1 LQARQRRIRRSGTT
15 RCRSMRATL
24 WGIDHEELGPIASA
38 AAGERAGVAIS
49 RGRFPKR
56 YRYEDPNE
64 DAVAAVAGPRATLL
78 VIADG
83 HNGATASHI
92 AVQAL
97 LNAVGDDPPDGFGD
111 ADWLDLF
118 AVVNDEVIAAKGPGA
133 PHPAS
138 NTVLVAALASPG
150 RLSWAAVGDSA
161 IVVARP
167 GADRGRQLNK
177 EAMRFLGQP
186 MSRRG
191 IKGSVARGSH
201 ALEPEDWVAL
211 VTDGL
216 SEFVAPLR
224 PADVVPRVLS
234 VAPDTGAQAAAAGLV
249 EAACSAGAGD
259 NVAAAV
265 LAP

>member
-1 LQARQRRIRRSGTT
+1 
-15 RCRSMRATL
+15 MRATL

-38 AAGERAGVAIS
+38 AAGTGVGVAIT

-78 VIADG
+78 VVADG
-83 HNGATASHI
+83 HNGATASHV

-97 LNAVGDDPPDGFGD
+97 LNAIGGDPPDDFGD
-111 ADWLDLF
+111 QEWLDLF
-118 AVVNDEVIAAKGPGA
+118 AEVNYEVMAAKGIGA

-150 RLSWAAVGDSA
+150 RLSWGAVGDSA
-161 IVVARP
+161 LVVARP

-191 IKGSVARGSH
+191 VKGSVSRGTFS
-201 ALEPEDWVAL
+201 LEPDDWVAL

-234 VAPDTGAQAAAAGLV
+234 AAPDPTAQAVAAALV